1 MEIELSLIT
10 AYGRVSPAGEG
21 KFNGRDYRRRV
32 EIELPLIIA
41 CGRVS
46 PAGEGK
52 LLYAEG
58 EVIKLKER
66 VCGELSKG

>member
-1 MEIELSLIT
+1 M
-10 AYGRVSPAGEG
+10 
-21 KFNGRDYRRRV
+21 
-32 EIELPLIIA
+32 EIELPLITA

>member
-1 MEIELSLIT
+1 MTPHPPLTRSPF
-10 AYGRVSPAGEG
+10 PAGEG
-21 KFNGRDYRRRV
+21 KFNGRGYRWRV
-32 EIELPLIIA
+32 EIELPLITV